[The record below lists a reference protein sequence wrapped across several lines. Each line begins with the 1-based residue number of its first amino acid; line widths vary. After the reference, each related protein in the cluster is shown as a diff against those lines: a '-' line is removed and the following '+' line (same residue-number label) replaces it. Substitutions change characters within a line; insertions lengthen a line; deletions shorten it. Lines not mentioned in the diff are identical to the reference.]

1 MFRYVI
7 AGLLVVA
14 IAGVASAD
22 HKPNHNPGGGE
33 PAPPVYAIF
42 DSDPLGSKQ
51 VGDLLG
57 IGQIVLSV
65 TTLAGDA
72 RQVILGVE
80 TTTIPLQG
88 RLFFT
93 EADCTGT
100 AYIRREPSVGTPAIN
115 FSEYEATV
123 FKEDLPD
130 APHVLYVA
138 GTGVPVT
145 VAISSWV
152 NGNQCAIGSSHTNN
166 PPFSVI
172 QGLLAEVADPDLHAT
187 YPPPYFIRPM

>member
-1 MFRYVI
+1 M
-7 AGLLVVA
+7 
-14 IAGVASAD
+14 AGVASAG

-65 TTLAGDA
+65 TTLAGDT
-72 RQVILGVE
+72 RQVILGIE
-80 TTTIPLQG
+80 STRIPLQG

-93 EADCTGT
+93 GADCTGT
-100 AYIRREPSVGTPAIN
+100 AYIKREPSVGTPTIN

-138 GTGVPVT
+138 GTDVPVT

-152 NGNQCAIGSSHTNN
+152 VGSAVCFNT
-166 PPFSVI
+166 PPFSEI
-172 QGLLAEVADPDLHAT
+172 QGLLAEIADPDLHAT